1 MMHGRRVQAALWN
14 DMALKRAFNTVS
26 IPTSS
31 QKRGLPQL
39 RPDQFKALAG
49 SCLARVEGA
58 LEPLLPPVN
67 TIFHVSRTSNPD
79 ALVVTLAAHEFQ
91 LTVLAKTQKIE
102 LVSPVRSYEE
112 TTSAM
117 CCIVEASFIRRSRAR
132 VHTCTIPGHS
142 DGRIM

>member
-39 RPDQFKALAG
+39 RPDQSVASSFKALAG

-67 TIFHVSRTSNPD
+67 TIFHVSRTANPD

-112 TTSAM
+112 TTNLGHAY
-117 CCIVEASFIRRSRAR
+117 IRVQSQDTPMA
-132 VHTCTIPGHS
+132 GS
-142 DGRIM
+142 

>member
-102 LVSPVRSYEE
+102 LVSPISGTRTYVYNPRTLRWQDHVSE
-112 TTSAM
+112 
-117 CCIVEASFIRRSRAR
+117 
-132 VHTCTIPGHS
+132 
-142 DGRIM
+142 